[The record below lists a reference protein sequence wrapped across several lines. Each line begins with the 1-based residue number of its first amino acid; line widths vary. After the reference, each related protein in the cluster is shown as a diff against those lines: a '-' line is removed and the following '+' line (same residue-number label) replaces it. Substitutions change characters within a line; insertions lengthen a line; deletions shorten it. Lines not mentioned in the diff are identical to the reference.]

1 MTRRPI
7 DAISGP
13 AGYDL
18 PMHRF
23 GYLTIASLGYTALA
37 VTPLLIALAPP
48 RPVGRAFLV
57 ELSIALGFIAF
68 AQMGLQLG
76 LIARFQRMSRPLGID
91 LVMQYHRQ
99 IGILALVVVLAHPAL
114 LILHQPAVLQL
125 LNPLGGTLA
134 SKAGVFSI
142 LALIVLT
149 VTSIWRKELRIGYE
163 AWRVTHALLGIA
175 AIAIAQVHIV
185 LLGVFANAPWKQG
198 ALALWSLVFIGLIV
212 WLRLVKPVTL
222 RRRSWQVAEVV
233 PEAPTT
239 WTVVL
244 EPRGHDG
251 LRFAPGQFAWIKM
264 GNPWSVDEHPF
275 SFSSSAERPSR
286 LELGIKELGDFTNR
300 IGEVEPGT
308 PVYLDGPHGSFSSD
322 FLQADGFL
330 FIAGGIGISP
340 ILSMLRTLADRGDRR
355 SHVLV
360 YACSRWS
367 RTAFRDELER
377 LRATLDLEVVY
388 VLEEP
393 HEGWTGST
401 GYVDGEILAPLIRR
415 EQSQHVL
422 MCGPDAMMTAVEEA
436 LHGAGVPDRR
446 IHMERFNLV

>member
-1 MTRRPI
+1 MN
-7 DAISGP
+7 
-13 AGYDL
+13 
-18 PMHRF
+18 RF
-23 GYLTIASLGYTALA
+23 GYLTIASLGYAILA
-37 VTPLLIALAPP
+37 VTPLLIGLAPP
-48 RPVGRAFLV
+48 RPAGRAFLV

-76 LIARFQRMSRPLGID
+76 LIGRFQRMSRPLGID

-99 IGILALVVVLAHPAL
+99 IGILALVVVVAHPVL
-114 LILHQPAVLQL
+114 LILHQPAYLQF
-125 LNPLGGTLA
+125 LNPFGGTLA
-134 SKAGVFSI
+134 SRTGVFSI

-149 VTSIWRKELRIGYE
+149 VTSVWRKQLRIGYE
-163 AWRVTHALLGIA
+163 AWRVTHALLGIG
-175 AIAIAQVHIV
+175 AILLAQIHIY

-222 RRRSWQVAEVV
+222 RRRSWQVLEVL

-251 LRFAPGQFAWIKM
+251 FRFAPGQFAWIKI

-275 SFSSSAERPSR
+275 SFSSSAERPDR

-308 PVYLDGPHGSFSSD
+308 PVYIDGPHGSFSSD
-322 FLQADGFL
+322 FQPADGFL

-340 ILSMLRTLADRGDRR
+340 ILSMLRTLADRSDRR

-367 RTAFRDELER
+367 RTAFRDELGR
-377 LRATLDLEVVY
+377 LSARLDLKMVY
-388 VLEEP
+388 VFEEP
-393 HEGWTGST
+393 HEGWTGAS
-401 GYVDGEILAPLIRR
+401 GYVDGEILAPLLRR
-415 EQSQHVL
+415 DQSQHVL
-422 MCGPDAMMTAVEEA
+422 MCGPDAMMTAVEKA
-436 LHGAGVPDRR
+436 LYEQGVPDRR

>member
-1 MTRRPI
+1 
-7 DAISGP
+7 
-13 AGYDL
+13 
-18 PMHRF
+18 MHRF
-23 GYLTIASLGYTALA
+23 GYLTLASLGYTALA

-68 AQMGLQLG
+68 SQMGLQLG

-114 LILHQPAVLQL
+114 LILHQPVFLQL

-134 SKAGVFSI
+134 SKTGVFSI

-149 VTSIWRKELRIGYE
+149 VSSIWRRELRIGYE
-163 AWRVTHALLGIA
+163 TWRVTHALLGIA
-175 AIAIAQVHIV
+175 AILLAQAHIH
-185 LLGVFANAPWKQG
+185 LLGVFANAPWKHVV
-198 ALALWSLVFIGLIV
+198 LALWSLVFIGLIV

-300 IGEVEPGT
+300 IGEVKPGT

-330 FIAGGIGISP
+330 FIA
-340 ILSMLRTLADRGDRR
+340 DRGDRR
-355 SHVLV
+355 SHVIV

-388 VLEEP
+388 VFEEP
-393 HEGWTGST
+393 HEGWTGAT
-401 GYVDGEILAPLIRR
+401 GYVEGEVLAPLIRR
-415 EQSQHVL
+415 DQSQHVL
-422 MCGPDAMMTAVEEA
+422 MCGPDAMMTAVEKA
-436 LHGAGVPDRR
+436 LYEAGVPDQR